1 MPDDRCGPPGAL
13 KMSESQDFE
22 AKLVEHL
29 PFIRRTA
36 AKLCQRHGLAPDDTD
51 EFVSWTT
58 AKLVENDY
66 AALRKF
72 RGESSITTYLT
83 VVISMHY
90 RDYRVAELGRWRPS
104 AEAKRQ
110 GADAIALEE
119 LVYRDGYGVT
129 EAVSILRTRGKT
141 TRPDRELYAVF
152 ATLPIRHRGRP
163 RAVRGDAPW
172 SETPADESA
181 DARIVAEEMSAQR
194 TRMSEGLER
203 ALAELAPEDAL
214 IVRLHFFENVKI
226 AAIARS
232 LGLEQK
238 PLYRRLERILS
249 RLRGELAASGISRER
264 VAELLEDAEK

>member
-1 MPDDRCGPPGAL
+1 MSQPPDYEAL
-13 KMSESQDFE
+13 
-22 AKLVEHL
+22 LVQHL

-36 AKLCQRHGLAPDDTD
+36 AKLCHRHGLDDDETD
-51 EFVSWTT
+51 EFVSWTI

-110 GADAIALEE
+110 GAEAVALEE

-141 TRPDRELYAVF
+141 TRPDRELFAVF

-163 RAVRGDAPW
+163 RAVRGDDPW
-172 SETPADESA
+172 SEAPSDRSADE
-181 DARIVAEEMSAQR
+181 RIVAAETGSQR
-194 TRMSEGLER
+194 TRVSEGLER
-203 ALAELAPEDAL
+203 VLAELPAEDAL
-214 IVRLHFFENVKI
+214 IVRMHFFENVKI
-226 AAIARS
+226 AAVARS

-249 RLRGELAASGISRER
+249 RLRGELVAAGISPER
-264 VAELLEDAEK
+264 VAELLEDDEK